1 MKFIKHFFTLFCILF
16 TINQLTF
23 SIFDTLL
30 NTNQHT
36 NTMEITLQ
44 TGGLAFLFVGIIS
57 LLDYLS
63 NTCMTQLGQK
73 TFILIQYVL
82 LLITIILWAR
92 HFTWGDWHNPTYV
105 ALFIF
110 IFSLLYLFVYV
121 IADTRYKQEDKKLTE
136 LLKTY
141 QNKIKA

>member
-23 SIFDTLL
+23 SIFDVLL
-30 NTNQHT
+30 NADYHT
-36 NTMEITLQ
+36 AEIALQ

-57 LLDYLS
+57 FLDYLS

-82 LLITIILWAR
+82 LLVTIILWAR
-92 HFTWGDWHNPTYV
+92 HFAWGDWHNPTYV

-136 LLKTY
+136 LLKNY
-141 QNKIKA
+141 QNKMKA